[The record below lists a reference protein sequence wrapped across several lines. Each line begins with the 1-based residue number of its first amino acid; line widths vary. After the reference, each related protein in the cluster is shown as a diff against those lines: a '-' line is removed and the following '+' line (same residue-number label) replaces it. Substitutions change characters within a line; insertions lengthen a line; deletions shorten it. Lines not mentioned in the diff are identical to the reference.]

1 MRRALVLT
9 NETARHPFRSA
20 FVHTERLEREII
32 EANQGA
38 VAESPPPARSRLRED
53 VSFFVLS
60 YVSGL
65 VIFFGMIV

>member
-9 NETARHPFRSA
+9 TETARHPFRA
-20 FVHTERLEREII
+20 GFVHTERLEREIF
-32 EANQGA
+32 EDAQA
-38 VAESPPPARSRLRED
+38 VLIAPPNPKPSRLRED
-53 VSFFVLS
+53 VSFFLLS